1 MHTTHRSPT
10 STGTKLS
17 DRQKRIYNFLAEQRL
32 GVLSTVTP
40 DNNPHGA
47 VVYYALDD
55 DFTIHILTKK
65 GTRKYD
71 NLVHNDHVMLTVF
84 EPRKQI
90 TAQVSGIAVEREGR
104 ADISRTAGAIFGAT
118 TRTSDSGLPP
128 IVKLQ
133 AGAFTTFRI
142 RPVQIR
148 MAIYARPDPD
158 SYENIFESIE
168 SFDFDKDD

>member
-1 MHTTHRSPT
+1 MHTSHNSSTDT
-10 STGTKLS
+10 SSTPCA
-17 DRQKRIYNFLAEQRL
+17 REQRIHNFLAEQRI

-40 DNNPHGA
+40 DNNPHGT
-47 VVYYALDD
+47 VVYYAIDD
-55 DFTIHILTKK
+55 DCTIHILTKK

-71 NLVHNDHVMLTVF
+71 NLVHNNHVMLTVF

-90 TAQVSGIAVEREGR
+90 TAQVTGVAVEREGR
-104 ADISRTAGAIFGAT
+104 ADISRIAGAIFGASS
-118 TRTSDSGLPP
+118 RTSDSGLPP

-148 MAIYARPDPD
+148 MAIYARPDPG
-158 SYENIFESIE
+158 SYESIFESVE
-168 SFDFDKDD
+168 SFDFKRDS